1 MSLTAQQKSEVVEQF
16 GITEFVGGL
25 CLAVGLLT
33 RPASLL
39 ILITMAVAFFLQH
52 APDAFATKEKAFL
65 FGGIALLYLLIGA
78 VVMIVGGLGYYAYE
92 QSRAAADV
100 ETQLEMP
107 KLTGN

>member
-1 MSLTAQQKSEVVEQF
+1 MSVMGT
-16 GITEFVGGL
+16 GPNITN
-25 CLAVGLLT
+25 
-33 RPASLL
+33 
-39 ILITMAVAFFLQH
+39 
-52 APDAFATKEKAFL
+52 L
-65 FGGIALLYLLIGA
+65 FYLLIGA